1 MSEKSVS
8 DILDNLISNLEV
20 LSISAEKEWTL
31 KDEDNSLFKQTFFA
45 SIQELHD
52 TSAKCN

>member
-1 MSEKSVS
+1 MSYKNVS
-8 DILDNLISNLEV
+8 EVLDNLISNLEV
-20 LSISAEKEWTL
+20 LSLSAEKEWNIKEVNNNDL
-31 KDEDNSLFKQTFFA
+31 KLRFLA